1 MATEPVQIDEA
12 KAAEFLGKVIG
23 DYAGAMTTVLTLI
36 GDQLGLFKELAEN
49 GPANSEQLAERPAS
63 TSATRASGCTRCTR
77 PDT

>member
-1 MATEPVQIDEA
+1 MGTEPVQIDEA

-49 GPANSEQLAERPAS
+49 GPANSEQLAERAGIDERY
-63 TSATRASGCTRCTR
+63 ARDGCTRCTW
-77 PDT
+77 PAT